1 MISNLGPELTAWNTQ
16 KDPGPMLIFRK
27 GEVPNFQI
35 FVQQSTCCMAAV
47 VGKGCSLGA
56 LRLEPG
62 QVHLKGRR
70 LELSAKYLH
79 GNGVC

>member
-1 MISNLGPELTAWNTQ
+1 
-16 KDPGPMLIFRK
+16 MLIFSK
-27 GEVPNFQI
+27 AEVPNYQI
-35 FVQQSTCCMAAV
+35 FVQQNTCCVAAV
-47 VGKGCSLGA
+47 VVEGCSLGA
-56 LRLEPG
+56 LRLESG